1 MYMTPFLCFAF
12 PREHDLNPDGMS
24 SMEIVEQQNISSSPT
39 KYGKQIKSKAALNN
53 PGVLTSSDKDGRG
66 KRGRPTG
73 TSTNKRKTGVIKPR
87 GKPVRRGS
95 KSAKIHE
102 NESDANASSGEN
114 AVKEE
119 TENEIGNPEIRGI
132 AGQGSQECKDKAMV
146 EYDCD
151 SSQRGKA
158 LETLGFGED
167 GRTQEEW
174 FNRAHGIEGGGNSG
188 MRESK
193 KLEVM
198 GDPVQSMLLDMIPS
212 LGMKKVDRVD
222 PVVETKEVH
231 RVDPVVEG
239 RKPPE
244 DNNMD
249 IAEPVK
255 KKRVSYKDVA
265 GELLKDYW

>member
-1 MYMTPFLCFAF
+1 M
-12 PREHDLNPDGMS
+12 
-24 SMEIVEQQNISSSPT
+24 
-39 KYGKQIKSKAALNN
+39 KSKAALNN
-53 PGVLTSSDKDGRG
+53 PGVLISSDKDGRG

-73 TSTNKRKTGVIKPR
+73 TSTNERKRGVIKPR
-87 GKPVRRGS
+87 GTRVRRGS

-114 AVKEE
+114 AAKGE
-119 TENEIGNPEIRGI
+119 TENEIGIPEIRGI
-132 AGQGSQECKDKAMV
+132 AFQGSQECKDKAKV
-146 EYDCD
+146 EDDCD

-158 LETLGFGED
+158 VETLGFGED
-167 GRTQEEW
+167 GRTQGEW
-174 FNRAHGIEGGGNSG
+174 FNRAHGIEGGGNCS

-212 LGMKKVDRVD
+212 LGMKKVDRID
-222 PVVETKEVH
+222 PVVEMKEVH
-231 RVDPVVEG
+231 GVDPAVER

-244 DNNMD
+244 DDNID